1 VRPGTPEPTSPEQ
14 TKRQAPKSLTTA
26 QVDTALEFSQEHHAE
41 LATLLNQ
48 LRDSS
53 PAGFKRGIREL
64 HRTVQRLERFRDA
77 QPIRFATELKEWK
90 ADSRIRLL
98 AAKWISSQDPDLE
111 TRIQEL
117 LRERQ
122 QTRLERLTKERDRI
136 AERLKQLD
144 MQLVRESGEE
154 ALTEEWERLQKRAA
168 IHRGKRRS
176 KKPTAAETPASKDS
190 ENAD

>member
-1 VRPGTPEPTSPEQ
+1 MTEC
-14 TKRQAPKSLTTA
+14 
-26 QVDTALEFSQEHHAE
+26 
-41 LATLLNQ
+41 
-48 LRDSS
+48 
-53 PAGFKRGIREL
+53 GI
-64 HRTVQRLERFRDA
+64 VQRLERFRDA